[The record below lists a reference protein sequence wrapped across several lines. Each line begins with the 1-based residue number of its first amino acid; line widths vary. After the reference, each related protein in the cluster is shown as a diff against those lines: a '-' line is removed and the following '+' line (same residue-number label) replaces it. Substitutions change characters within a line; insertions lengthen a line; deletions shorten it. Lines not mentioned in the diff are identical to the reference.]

1 VLYDAANSQPEAGFY
16 LDGVIAG
23 SNSITNS
30 KAALIAGKNSV
41 VAINTTTGNSIASL
55 HISPATIIPR
65 VDGTSS
71 FTTLTTQTT
80 TPPLCY

>member
-1 VLYDAANSQPEAGFY
+1 VIYDPVNGQPEAAFY
-16 LDGVIAG
+16 FEGVTAG
-23 SNSITNS
+23 SNSITHS

-41 VAINTTTGNSIASL
+41 VAINATTGNTGTSL
-55 HISPATIIPR
+55 YISPPTITTR

-71 FTTLTTQTT
+71 FTLTTQTT

>member
-1 VLYDAANSQPEAGFY
+1 M
-16 LDGVIAG
+16 
-23 SNSITNS
+23 
-30 KAALIAGKNSV
+30 
-41 VAINTTTGNSIASL
+41 VAINATTVTLA
-55 HISPATIIPR
+55 HHCYISPPTITTR

>member
-1 VLYDAANSQPEAGFY
+1 MA
-16 LDGVIAG
+16 
-23 SNSITNS
+23 SNSITHS

-41 VAINTTTGNSIASL
+41 VAINTTTGNTGTSL
-55 HISPATIIPR
+55 YISPPTITTR

-80 TPPLCY
+80 TPPLCYPQSFVPGAG